1 MTLCEVGDKVVHL
14 LWLHIFKYVNLLKN
28 KSLFFYAQTFQRQ
41 QGIQVSTSYKKKKS
55 TEDYRFRGSSL
66 PWNFFLKDSKRS
78 SQMVTVICTE
88 KRYSERQG
96 TVCEL

>member
-41 QGIQVSTSYKKKKS
+41 QGIQVSTSYKKKKAPR
-55 TEDYRFRGSSL
+55 TTGLGAAVCLGISS
-66 PWNFFLKDSKRS
+66 
-78 SQMVTVICTE
+78 
-88 KRYSERQG
+88 
-96 TVCEL
+96 